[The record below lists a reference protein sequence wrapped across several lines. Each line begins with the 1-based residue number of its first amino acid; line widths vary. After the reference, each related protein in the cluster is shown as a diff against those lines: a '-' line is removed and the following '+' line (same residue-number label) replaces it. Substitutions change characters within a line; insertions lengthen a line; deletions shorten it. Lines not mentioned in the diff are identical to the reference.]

1 MTKSKKEDKMTL
13 KQVPYIYYPLRFQK
27 NTIDIKALIDSG
39 SKVNAII
46 PAYALKL
53 GLQVRNTNVGT

>member
-1 MTKSKKEDKMTL
+1 MTL